1 MAVHAQSLP
10 VIAQHPIENVI
21 KNFEQPTTQQTQQK
35 TKQNHWVSND
45 KPRILIKS
53 ENLVP

>member
-1 MAVHAQSLP
+1 MAVHTQSLP

-35 TKQNHWVSND
+35 TKQNKSIAQM
-45 KPRILIKS
+45 RIMQTHID
-53 ENLVP
+53 